1 MKQQPPASPSCD
13 GNRNNSMDGNKE
25 IAGVADW
32 RLLLDEAADG
42 AWNMAADEAMLLS
55 HAAGKSGP
63 TLRFYAWSPAAV
75 SLGYF
80 QHADAEIDRAAC
92 ANRGIDVVRRLTG
105 GRAVLHDAEVTYS
118 LVVRESEAYIPN
130 GVTASY
136 LFFSRGIVAGLARL
150 GINAQM
156 QAPGVAGARS
166 DEKAIRSSVC
176 FDAPSYYELTV
187 GGRKIVGSAQVR
199 KDGILLQHGSILLD
213 FQPERIVNILRLA
226 DERTGKILLQ
236 ELAQRAT
243 SLSAVSGK
251 KIGFYEVSTAVAAG
265 MAKECGMNLVKG
277 ERTKAE
283 TEMARSL
290 AKNKYCAE
298 EWNLRR

>member
-1 MKQQPPASPSCD
+1 M
-13 GNRNNSMDGNKE
+13 NENKE
-25 IAGVADW
+25 VAGVADW

-55 HAAGKSGP
+55 HAAGETGP

-80 QHADAEIDRAAC
+80 QHADAEIDRAVC
-92 ANRGIDVVRRLTG
+92 MKRGIDVVRRLTG

-118 LVVRESEAYIPN
+118 LVVRESEAYIPY

-156 QAPGVAGARS
+156 QAPEVAGVRT
-166 DEKAIRSSVC
+166 DGKTIRSAVC

-226 DERTGKILLQ
+226 DEMTRAALLR
-236 ELAQRAT
+236 ELALRAT
-243 SLSAVSGK
+243 SLSAASGRN
-251 KIGFYEVSTAVAAG
+251 IGFYEVSMAVATG
-265 MAKECGMNLVKG
+265 MAKECGLNLVKG
-277 ERTKAE
+277 ERTQAE

-290 AKNKYCAE
+290 AKHKYCAE

>member
-105 GRAVLHDAEVTYS
+105 GRAVLHGAE
-118 LVVRESEAYIPN
+118 L
-130 GVTASY
+130 
-136 LFFSRGIVAGLARL
+136 
-150 GINAQM
+150 
-156 QAPGVAGARS
+156 
-166 DEKAIRSSVC
+166 
-176 FDAPSYYELTV
+176 
-187 GGRKIVGSAQVR
+187 
-199 KDGILLQHGSILLD
+199 
-213 FQPERIVNILRLA
+213 
-226 DERTGKILLQ
+226 
-236 ELAQRAT
+236 
-243 SLSAVSGK
+243 
-251 KIGFYEVSTAVAAG
+251 
-265 MAKECGMNLVKG
+265 
-277 ERTKAE
+277 
-283 TEMARSL
+283 
-290 AKNKYCAE
+290 
-298 EWNLRR
+298 